1 MRYSSAGCRVR
12 IRPDISAQISNYV
25 GYTTP
30 VKKDDVAQYLD
41 EKSKNSR
48 TIFPTDEDLKN
59 SEFQLDVEEALPIY
73 SAFWEK
79 LKIGE

>member
-1 MRYSSAGCRVR
+1 MFSNIFIGFNLLPLIINPLGTNAIQFDNIVFSESEYTSQLNRINNYSY
-12 IRPDISAQISNYV
+12 N
-25 GYTTP
+25 
-30 VKKDDVAQYLD
+30 
-41 EKSKNSR
+41 
-48 TIFPTDEDLKN
+48 DLKN